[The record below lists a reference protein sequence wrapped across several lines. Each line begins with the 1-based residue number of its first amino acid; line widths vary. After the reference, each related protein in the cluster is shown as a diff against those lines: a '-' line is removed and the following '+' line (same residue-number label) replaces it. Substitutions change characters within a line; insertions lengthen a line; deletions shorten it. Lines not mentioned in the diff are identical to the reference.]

1 MKTLTLLLLYF
12 IVINDSKH
20 GNIIHVFVLLY
31 YERYSTSFIESGGD
45 AHDHLPPIDTIIHS
59 RHFNICDES
68 HPF

>member
-1 MKTLTLLLLYF
+1 MKLLYNTLYF
-12 IVINDSKH
+12 IVINNTKH
-20 GNIIHVFVLLY
+20 DEIIFVFLY

-45 AHDHLPPIDTIIHS
+45 AHDLLPPIDTIIHS